1 MTEINKKSL
10 RGAFGETLLEIA
22 EEVPD
27 LIVLGGDLTKSTKVD
42 AFAERYP
49 ERFFNAGIAEQNMI
63 GVAAGLAASGKISL
77 AASFAVFITS
87 RANEQ
92 VRAAVALPNLN
103 VKLVGT
109 HAGLSASQ
117 DGSSHQSVEDMALM
131 RALPNMTVLA
141 PASAHETKLATRAMV
156 EHKGPVY
163 MRLPRH
169 EVTDVVELSGK
180 KEFVIGQGDQLLTGD
195 DVTIVAC
202 GTMTAEAIAVA
213 KMLAAKNVKADVL
226 NMATIKP
233 LDEKLLIESAQKTG
247 KVVTIEDHTIIGGL
261 GGAVAEALSRNQ
273 PTPLKSFGINDE
285 FGESGRT
292 EDLYNARGLTADKL
306 TPEILKFINK

>member
-1 MTEINKKSL
+1 MTEMNKQSL
-10 RGAFGETLLEIA
+10 REAFGQALLEIA
-22 EEVPD
+22 ADEPRLV
-27 LIVLGGDLTKSTKVD
+27 VLGGDLTKSTKVD
-42 AFAERYP
+42 SFAEQYP
-49 ERFFNAGIAEQNMI
+49 DRFFNAGIAEQNMM
-63 GVAAGLAASGKISL
+63 GVAAGLAASGKIPL

-92 VRAAVALPNLN
+92 VRASVALPNLN

-117 DGSSHQSVEDMALM
+117 DGSSHQSIEDMALM

-141 PASAHETKLATRAMV
+141 PASAHETKLATRAMI
-156 EHKGPVY
+156 EHEGPIY

-169 EVTDVVELSGK
+169 EVTDVAELASK
-180 KEFVIGQGDQLLTGD
+180 NKFVIGQGDQLLTGD

-202 GTMTAEAIAVA
+202 GTMTTEAMGVA
-213 KMLAAKNVKADVL
+213 KLLAAKNIKADLL

-233 LDEKLLIESAQKTG
+233 LDEKLLVESAQKTG
-247 KVVTIEDHTIIGGL
+247 KVITIEDHTVIGGL
-261 GGAVAEALSRNQ
+261 GGAVAEVLSRNH
-273 PTPLKSFGINDE
+273 PTKLKSFGINDV

-292 EDLYNARGLTADKL
+292 ENLYSARGLTAEKL
-306 TPEILKFINK
+306 FPEVLKFVNK

>member
-1 MTEINKKSL
+1 MTEMKKQSP
-10 RGAFGETLLEIA
+10 REAFGQTLLEIA
-22 EEVPD
+22 EEEPR

-42 AFAERYP
+42 LFAERYP

-63 GVAAGLAASGKISL
+63 GAAAGLAASGKIPL

-92 VRAAVALPNLN
+92 VRAAVALPKLN
-103 VKLVGT
+103 VNLVGT

-141 PASAHETKLATRAMV
+141 PADAHETKLATRAMIKH
-156 EHKGPVY
+156 EGPIY

-169 EVTDVVELSGK
+169 EVTDVVGLSGK
-180 KEFVIGQGDQLLTGD
+180 KEFVIGQGDQLMTGD
-195 DVTIVAC
+195 DVTIIAC
-202 GTMTAEAIAVA
+202 GTMTAEAVVVA
-213 KMLAAKNVKADVL
+213 QELATQNIKADVL
-226 NMATIKP
+226 NMASIKP

-261 GGAVAEALSRNQ
+261 GGAVAEALSRNH
-273 PTPLKSFGINDE
+273 PTKLKSFGVNDV

-292 EDLYNARGLTADKL
+292 EDLYSARGLTAEKL
-306 TPEILKFINK
+306 APEVLKFINK